1 MKNPLYELYK
11 KRFGE
16 KFTSNL
22 CKNNEFQLD
31 FSSDFVTDSP
41 NKCQECAAT
50 KFRQDLPFWI
60 GDVQKDFMIIAQDA
74 GKGEGDDFN
83 TVFSIHKAYNN
94 IDVYKNNKKHD
105 NYFTY
110 LNKLVSVNDKNEI
123 NFFKNVFFTDL
134 VKCAFSSSK
143 DVNISFKEEDKEN
156 RKTVQCHTDIL
167 TEIATVNPKI
177 VYLFGQKPRDT
188 FKKLI
193 TNKFKDK
200 KINNI
205 DSHDIIINKG
215 RKTSIQLFEHPEF
228 NDILFIS
235 VPQLG
240 NNRFS
245 LEGYSIL
252 FEFLDNKLK
261 PIIAKHISKRD

>member
-22 CKNNEFQLD
+22 CKKNKFQLD
-31 FSSDFVTDSP
+31 FSSDFVFDSP

-60 GDVQKDFMIIAQDA
+60 GDIQKDFMIIAQDA
-74 GKGEGDDFN
+74 GKGVGDDFN
-83 TVFSIHKAYNN
+83 TVFSIHNAYNN
-94 IDVYKNNKKHD
+94 IEVYKKNKKHD

-110 LNKLVSVNDKNEI
+110 LNKLVCLDDKNEI

-134 VKCAFSSSK
+134 VKCSFSTSNDIK
-143 DVNISFKEEDKEN
+143 VSFKKIDTVN
-156 RKTVQCHTDIL
+156 RNTVNCHSDIL
-167 TEIATVNPKI
+167 TEIEAVNPKI
-177 VYLFGQKPRDT
+177 VYLFGQKPRDI

-193 TNKFKDK
+193 SHKFKEK
-200 KINNI
+200 KINII

-215 RKTSIQLFEHPEF
+215 KKTSIQIFDHSMF
-228 NDILFIS
+228 NKILFIS

-245 LEGYSIL
+245 IESSKIL
-252 FEFLDNKLK
+252 FDFLDNKLK
-261 PIIAKHISKRD
+261 PIIKKHLEK